1 MSRPRRATPSV
12 TSTTC
17 DTGCHVHDVRHQVS
31 RPRRAT
37 PSVTS
42 TTCDT
47 GCHVHDVRHR
57 VSRPRRATPSVTSTT
72 CDTGCHVQIS
82 TSSHSINSHKPCT
95 PTSPTCPHKYINT
108 RNNIHSY
115 NKHKTRYTHTF
126 HYNQFLLRHFK
137 TFRTFLCCK
146 LASTNT
152 CYHVCFTV

>member
-1 MSRPRRATPSV
+1 VRHQVLRPRRATPGV

-17 DTGCHVHDVRHQVS
+17 DTKCHVHDVRHRVS

-37 PSVTS
+37 PSV
-42 TTCDT
+42 
-47 GCHVHDVRHR
+47 

-95 PTSPTCPHKYINT
+95 PTSPTCQHKYINT